1 VIAQSTFGSDGSG
14 YFLYHSI
21 GMFPDKGKRIGEAL
35 AAFAAR
41 WAMPNDAQWEYA
53 LGARQEFIDRWRIL
67 INAGEGT
74 LTSAENVTSALYT
87 VINSLP
93 SRCRAQRRIL
103 IAADCFPSLHFLLA
117 GMAAR
122 HGFVLDTVP
131 LRAGETWV
139 REEDLIAHWTPE
151 VGVALLTTVTSTAS
165 YRCDLDALIVH
176 GRRMGSLIGVDIT
189 QSVGLFPFD
198 VQAAGVDFVV
208 STSLKWLGGT
218 PGAGILYLRAPLLET
233 CEPELRGWFSQ
244 ENIFSWDLDAF
255 AYAPDAHR
263 FDNGTPS
270 ILACVGTL
278 PALAWHAEQD
288 GAALLAHNRALA
300 SLLIEGA
307 ADLGLRVASPLDEQR
322 RGGSTM
328 FRLPPGTN
336 QRVLAELRVADL
348 YADCRG
354 TTLRLSP
361 GNVTS
366 AEGVERLLRV
376 LARTLQEKRP
386 ETLSVT
392 GLNDTH

>member
-1 VIAQSTFGSDGSG
+1 VIAERTPEGDGSG

-21 GMFPDKGKRIGEAL
+21 GMFPDKGRRIGEAL

-41 WAMPNDAQWEYA
+41 WGTPDDAQWESA
-53 LGARQEFIDRWRIL
+53 LGARREFIDRWRIL
-67 INAGEGT
+67 INAREGT
-74 LTSAENVTSALYT
+74 LTTTENVTSALYT
-87 VINSLP
+87 LINSLP
-93 SRCRAQRRIL
+93 SHHRAHRRIL
-103 IAADCFPSLHFLLA
+103 VAADCFPSLHFLLA

-122 HGFVLDTVP
+122 HGFILDTVP

-139 REEDLIAHWTPE
+139 REEDLIAHWTPD

-165 YRCDLDALIVH
+165 YRCDLDALTAH

-198 VQAAGVDFVV
+198 AQATGVDFVV

-218 PGAGILYLRAPLLET
+218 PGAGILYVRAPLLET

-244 ENIFSWDLDAF
+244 QNIFSWDLDKF

-278 PALAWHAEQD
+278 PALAWHAAQD
-288 GAALLAHNRALA
+288 GTALLAHNRALA
-300 SLLIEGA
+300 SSLIDGA
-307 ADLGLRVASPLDEQR
+307 ADVGLRTASPLDERR
-322 RGGSTM
+322 RGGSVM
-328 FRLPPGTN
+328 IQLPPGSHERT
-336 QRVLAELRVADL
+336 LAELREAGL

-361 GNVTS
+361 GNVTT
-366 AEGVERLLRV
+366 ADGALRVHRV
-376 LARTLQEKRP
+376 LARLCRK
-386 ETLSVT
+386 S
-392 GLNDTH
+392 

>member
-1 VIAQSTFGSDGSG
+1 VTVERTPGGGGPG

-21 GMFPDKGKRIGEAL
+21 GMFPDKGRRIGQAL

-41 WAMPNDAQWEYA
+41 WATPDDAQWEWA
-53 LGARQEFIDRWRIL
+53 LGVRREFIDRWRIL
-67 INAGEGT
+67 INAREGT

-87 VINSLP
+87 LVNSLP
-93 SRCRAQRRIL
+93 GRYRAHRRIL

-139 REEDLIAHWTPE
+139 REEDVIAHWTPD

-165 YRCDLDALIVH
+165 YRCDLDALTAH

-218 PGAGILYLRAPLLET
+218 PGAGILYVRAPLLEA

-244 ENIFSWDLDAF
+244 RNIFSWDLDAF

-270 ILACVGTL
+270 ILACAGTL

-288 GAALLAHNRALA
+288 ATALLAHNRALA
-300 SLLIEGA
+300 SSLIGGA
-307 ADLGLRVASPLDEQR
+307 ADLGLRIASPPDERR
-322 RGGSTM
+322 RGGSIM
-328 FRLPPGTN
+328 IQLPPGTS
-336 QRVLAELRVADL
+336 QRVLTELRDAEL

-361 GNVTS
+361 GNMTS
-366 AEGVERLLRV
+366 ADGVERLLQV
-376 LARTLQEKRP
+376 LARIE
-386 ETLSVT
+386 S
-392 GLNDTH
+392 

>member
-1 VIAQSTFGSDGSG
+1 MSAERPPESDGSG

-21 GMFPDKGKRIGEAL
+21 GMFPDKGRRIGEAL

-41 WAMPNDAQWEYA
+41 WATPDDGQWEAA

-67 INAGEGT
+67 INARRGT
-74 LTSAENVTSALYT
+74 LTNAENVTSALYT
-87 VINSLP
+87 LVNSLP
-93 SRCRAQRRIL
+93 GRYRAQRRIL

-139 REEDLIAHWTPE
+139 REEDLIAHWTAD
-151 VGVALLTTVTSTAS
+151 VGIALLTSVTSTAS
-165 YRCDLDALIVH
+165 YRCDLAALIAH

-198 VQAAGVDFVV
+198 VQATGVDFVV

-218 PGAGILYLRAPLLET
+218 PGAGILYVRAPLIGA

-244 ENIFSWDLDAF
+244 QNIFSWDLDGF

-263 FDNGTPS
+263 FDSGTPS
-270 ILACVGTL
+270 VLACVGTL
-278 PALAWHAEQD
+278 PALLWHAAQD
-288 GAALLAHNRALA
+288 GKALLAHNRTLA
-300 SLLIEGA
+300 AALIEGA
-307 ADLGLRVASPLDEQR
+307 AELGLPITSPLDERR

-328 FRLPPGTN
+328 IRLPPGTHG
-336 QRVLAELRVADL
+336 RVLSALRDAGL
-348 YADCRG
+348 YADSRG

-361 GNVTS
+361 GNMTS
-366 AEGVERLLRV
+366 AGGVERLIRV
-376 LARTLQEKRP
+376 LSRSIQ
-386 ETLSVT
+386 
-392 GLNDTH
+392 

>member
-1 VIAQSTFGSDGSG
+1 VIADRTPADDGSG

-21 GMFPDKGKRIGEAL
+21 GMFPGKGRRIGEAL

-41 WAMPNDAQWEYA
+41 WATPDDAQWEAA
-53 LGARQEFIDRWRIL
+53 LGARQEFIDRWRLL
-67 INAGEGT
+67 INARAGT

-87 VINSLP
+87 LINSLP
-93 SRCRAQRRIL
+93 SHHRAQRRIL

-139 REEDLIAHWTPE
+139 REEDLIARWTE
-151 VGVALLTTVTSTAS
+151 DVGVALLTTVTSTAS
-165 YRCDLDALIVH
+165 YRCDLDALTAH
-176 GRRMGSLIGVDIT
+176 GRRMGALIGVDIT

-198 VQAAGVDFVV
+198 VQATGVDFVV

-218 PGAGILYLRAPLLET
+218 PGAGILYVREPLLET

-244 ENIFSWDLDAF
+244 RNIFSWGLDAF
-255 AYAPDAHR
+255 AYAPDARR

-288 GAALLAHNRALA
+288 GPALLAHNRALA
-300 SLLIEGA
+300 APLAEA
-307 ADLGLRVASPLDEQR
+307 AGDLGLRIASPLEEHR

-328 FRLPPGTN
+328 IQLPPGSI
-336 QRVLAELRVADL
+336 QGVLAKLRDSGL

-354 TTLRLSP
+354 ATLRLSP

-366 AEGVERLLRV
+366 AEGVARLLRV
-376 LARTLQEKRP
+376 LRG
-386 ETLSVT
+386 VF
-392 GLNDTH
+392 

>member
-1 VIAQSTFGSDGSG
+1 MIAKCAPDCDGSG

-21 GMFPDKGKRIGEAL
+21 GMFPDKGRRIGAAL
-35 AAFAAR
+35 TAFAAR
-41 WAMPNDAQWEYA
+41 WATPDDAQWELA
-53 LGARQEFIDRWRIL
+53 LGARREFIDRWRIL

-87 VINSLP
+87 LIDSLP
-93 SRCRAQRRIL
+93 SRYRAHRRIL

-165 YRCDLDALIVH
+165 YRCDLAALSAH
-176 GRRMGSLIGVDIT
+176 GRRLGSLIGVDIT
-189 QSVGLFPFD
+189 QSVGLLPFD
-198 VQAAGVDFVV
+198 VQAAGVDFLV
-208 STSLKWLGGT
+208 SSSLKWLGGT
-218 PGAGILYLRAPLLET
+218 PGAGILYVRAPLLQT

-244 ENIFSWDLDAF
+244 GNIFSWDLDGF
-255 AYAPDAHR
+255 AYAPDARR

-278 PALAWHAEQD
+278 PALAWHAQQD

-300 SLLIEGA
+300 SRLIDGA
-307 ADLGLRVASPLDEQR
+307 ADLGLRMASPLDEQH
-322 RGGSTM
+322 RGGSIM
-328 FRLPPGTN
+328 IQLPPGRN
-336 QRVLAELRVADL
+336 QPVLAELRAAGV

-366 AEGVERLLRV
+366 ADGVERLLRV
-376 LARTLQEKRP
+376 LARAFDPRDATR
-386 ETLSVT
+386 
-392 GLNDTH
+392 

>member
-1 VIAQSTFGSDGSG
+1 VIAERTPEGDGSG

-21 GMFPDKGKRIGEAL
+21 GMFPEKGRRIGEAL

-41 WAMPNDAQWEYA
+41 WGTPDDAQWESA
-53 LGARQEFIDRWRIL
+53 LRARGEFIDRWRIL
-67 INAGEGT
+67 INADEGT
-74 LTSAENVTSALYT
+74 VTSAENVTSALYT
-87 VINSLP
+87 IINSLP
-93 SRCRAQRRIL
+93 SRYRARRRIL
-103 IAADCFPSLHFLLA
+103 IAADCFPSLHYLLT

-122 HGFVLDTVP
+122 HGFILDTVP

-139 REEDLIAHWTPE
+139 RDEDLIARWTPD

-165 YRCDLDALIVH
+165 YRCDLDALTAH

-198 VQAAGVDFVV
+198 VQATGVDFVV

-218 PGAGILYLRAPLLET
+218 PGAGILYVRAPLLET

-244 ENIFSWDLDAF
+244 QNIFSWDLDAF

-300 SLLIEGA
+300 APLIESA
-307 ADLGLRVASPLDEQR
+307 TDLGLRIASPLEEHR

-328 FRLPPGTN
+328 IQLPPGTN
-336 QRVLAELRVADL
+336 QQVLAELRDSGL

-366 AEGVERLLRV
+366 ADGVERLLRV
-376 LARTLQEKRP
+376 LARLFFQSARKA
-386 ETLSVT
+386 
-392 GLNDTH
+392 

>member
-1 VIAQSTFGSDGSG
+1 MIAQSAFESDGSG

-41 WAMPNDAQWEYA
+41 WAMPDDAQWEYA
-53 LGARQEFIDRWRIL
+53 LGARQEFIDRWRTL

-93 SRCRAQRRIL
+93 SRCRAHRRIL

-244 ENIFSWDLDAF
+244 QNIFSWDLDAF

>member
-1 VIAQSTFGSDGSG
+1 VIAERTPEGDGSG

-21 GMFPDKGKRIGEAL
+21 GMFPDKGRRIGEAL

-41 WAMPNDAQWEYA
+41 WGTPDDAQWESA
-53 LGARQEFIDRWRIL
+53 LGVRRQFIDRWRIL

-74 LTSAENVTSALYT
+74 LTTTENVTSALYT
-87 VINSLP
+87 LINSLP
-93 SRCRAQRRIL
+93 SHHRPHRRIL
-103 IAADCFPSLHFLLA
+103 VAADCFPSLHFLLA

-122 HGFVLDTVP
+122 HGFILDTVP

-139 REEDLIAHWTPE
+139 REEDLIAHWTPD

-165 YRCDLDALIVH
+165 YRCDLDALTAH

-198 VQAAGVDFVV
+198 AQATGVDFVV

-218 PGAGILYLRAPLLET
+218 PGAGILYVRAPLLET

-244 ENIFSWDLDAF
+244 QNIFSWDLDKF

-278 PALAWHAEQD
+278 PALAWHAAQD
-288 GAALLAHNRALA
+288 GTALLAHNRALA
-300 SLLIEGA
+300 SSLIDGA
-307 ADLGLRVASPLDEQR
+307 ADVGLRTASPLDERR
-322 RGGSTM
+322 RGGSVM
-328 FRLPPGTN
+328 IQLPPGSHERT
-336 QRVLAELRVADL
+336 LAELREAGL

-361 GNVTS
+361 GNVTT
-366 AEGVERLLRV
+366 ADGALRV
-376 LARTLQEKRP
+376 LGVLARLCRK
-386 ETLSVT
+386 S
-392 GLNDTH
+392 

>member
-1 VIAQSTFGSDGSG
+1 VIAERTPGGDGSG

-21 GMFPDKGKRIGEAL
+21 GMFPDKGRRIGEAL

-41 WAMPNDAQWEYA
+41 WGTPDDAQWESA
-53 LGARQEFIDRWRIL
+53 LGARREFIDRWRIL
-67 INAGEGT
+67 INAREGT
-74 LTSAENVTSALYT
+74 LTTTENVTSALYT
-87 VINSLP
+87 LINSLP
-93 SRCRAQRRIL
+93 SHHRAHRRIL
-103 IAADCFPSLHFLLA
+103 VAADCFPSLHFLLA

-122 HGFVLDTVP
+122 HGFILDTVP

-139 REEDLIAHWTPE
+139 REEDLIAHWTPD

-165 YRCDLDALIVH
+165 YRCDLDALTAH

-198 VQAAGVDFVV
+198 AQATGVDFVV

-218 PGAGILYLRAPLLET
+218 PGAGILYVRAPLLET

-244 ENIFSWDLDAF
+244 QNIFSWDLDKF

-278 PALAWHAEQD
+278 PALAWHAAQD
-288 GAALLAHNRALA
+288 GTALLAHNRALA
-300 SLLIEGA
+300 SSLIDGA
-307 ADLGLRVASPLDEQR
+307 ADVGLRTASPLDERR
-322 RGGSTM
+322 RGGSVM
-328 FRLPPGTN
+328 IQLPRGSHERT
-336 QRVLAELRVADL
+336 LAELREAGL

-361 GNVTS
+361 GNVTT
-366 AEGVERLLRV
+366 ADGALRV
-376 LARTLQEKRP
+376 LGVLARLYRK
-386 ETLSVT
+386 S
-392 GLNDTH
+392 

>member
-1 VIAQSTFGSDGSG
+1 VITDSAPGSDGSG

-21 GMFPDKGKRIGEAL
+21 GMFPDKGRRIGEAL

-41 WAMPNDAQWEYA
+41 WATPDDAQWEAA
-53 LGARQEFIDRWRIL
+53 LGARRGFIDRWRLL
-67 INAGEGT
+67 INAREGT

-87 VINSLP
+87 LINSLP
-93 SRCRAQRRIL
+93 SHYRAHRRFL

-122 HGFVLDTVP
+122 HGFILDTVP

-139 REEDLIAHWTPE
+139 REEDLIARWTPE

-165 YRCDLDALIVH
+165 YRCDLAALIAH

-198 VQAAGVDFVV
+198 VQTTGVDFVV

-218 PGAGILYLRAPLLET
+218 PGAGILYVRAPLLET

-244 ENIFSWDLDAF
+244 QDIFSWDLNAF
-255 AYAPDAHR
+255 SYAPDAHR

-278 PALAWHAEQD
+278 PALAWHAAQN

-300 SLLIEGA
+300 SPLIEAA
-307 ADLGLRVASPLDEQR
+307 ADLGLHIASPLEEHR

-328 FRLPPGTN
+328 IQLPPGSK
-336 QRVLAELRVADL
+336 QRVLAELRASGL

-361 GNVTS
+361 GNVTT

-376 LARTLQEKRP
+376 LARLIF
-386 ETLSVT
+386 
-392 GLNDTH
+392 NAMD

>member
-1 VIAQSTFGSDGSG
+1 VIAERTPEGDGSG

-21 GMFPDKGKRIGEAL
+21 GMFPGKGRRIGEAL
-35 AAFAAR
+35 AEFACR
-41 WAMPNDAQWEYA
+41 WATPDDAQWESA
-53 LGARQEFIDRWRIL
+53 LGARREFIDRWRIL
-67 INAGEGT
+67 INAREGT
-74 LTSAENVTSALYT
+74 LTSAENVTSALYM

-93 SRCRAQRRIL
+93 RHYRAQRRIL
-103 IAADCFPSLHFLLA
+103 VAADCFPSLHFLLA
-117 GMAAR
+117 GMVAR
-122 HGFVLDTVP
+122 HGFILHTVP

-139 REEDLIAHWTPE
+139 REEDLIAHWTPD
-151 VGVALLTTVTSTAS
+151 VGVALLTAVTSTAS
-165 YRCDLDALIVH
+165 YRCDLDALTAH

-198 VQAAGVDFVV
+198 VQATLVDFVV

-218 PGAGILYLRAPLLET
+218 PGAGILYVRAPLLET

-244 ENIFSWDLDAF
+244 QNIFSWDLDAF

-278 PALAWHAEQD
+278 PALAWHAAQD
-288 GAALLAHNRALA
+288 GAALLGQNRALA
-300 SLLIEGA
+300 SPLIEAA
-307 ADLGLRVASPLDEQR
+307 ADLGLRIASPLEEHR

-328 FRLPPGTN
+328 IQLPPGTN
-336 QRVLAELRVADL
+336 QRVLAELREAGV

-354 TTLRLSP
+354 ATLRLSP

-376 LARTLQEKRP
+376 LARSIRL
-386 ETLSVT
+386 
-392 GLNDTH
+392 

>member
-1 VIAQSTFGSDGSG
+1 VIAERTPEGDGSG

-21 GMFPDKGKRIGEAL
+21 GMFPDKGRRIGEAL

-41 WAMPNDAQWEYA
+41 WGTPDDAQWESA
-53 LGARQEFIDRWRIL
+53 LGARREFIDRWRIL
-67 INAGEGT
+67 INAREGT
-74 LTSAENVTSALYT
+74 LTTTENVTSALYT
-87 VINSLP
+87 LINSLP
-93 SRCRAQRRIL
+93 SHHRAHRRIL
-103 IAADCFPSLHFLLA
+103 VAADCFPSLHFLLA

-122 HGFVLDTVP
+122 HGFILDTVP

-139 REEDLIAHWTPE
+139 REEDLIAHWTPD

-165 YRCDLDALIVH
+165 YRCDLDALTAH

-198 VQAAGVDFVV
+198 AQATGVDFVV

-218 PGAGILYLRAPLLET
+218 PGAGILYVRAPLLET

-244 ENIFSWDLDAF
+244 QNIFSWDLDKF

-278 PALAWHAEQD
+278 PALAWHAAQD
-288 GAALLAHNRALA
+288 GTALLAHNRALA
-300 SLLIEGA
+300 SSLIDGA
-307 ADLGLRVASPLDEQR
+307 ADVGLRTASPLDERR
-322 RGGSTM
+322 RGGSVM
-328 FRLPPGTN
+328 IQLPPGSHERT
-336 QRVLAELRVADL
+336 LAELREAGL

-361 GNVTS
+361 GNVTT
-366 AEGVERLLRV
+366 ADGALRV
-376 LARTLQEKRP
+376 LGVLARLYRK
-386 ETLSVT
+386 S
-392 GLNDTH
+392 

>member
-1 VIAQSTFGSDGSG
+1 VIAERTPDGGGSG

-21 GMFPDKGKRIGEAL
+21 GMFPGKGRRIGEAL
-35 AAFAAR
+35 AEFAAQ
-41 WAMPNDAQWEYA
+41 WATPDDAQWESA
-53 LGARQEFIDRWRIL
+53 LGARREFIDRWRIL
-67 INAGEGT
+67 INAREGT

-93 SRCRAQRRIL
+93 RHYRAQRRIL
-103 IAADCFPSLHFLLA
+103 VAADCFPSLHFLLA

-122 HGFVLDTVP
+122 HGFILDTVP

-139 REEDLIAHWTPE
+139 REEDLIAHWTPG
-151 VGVALLTTVTSTAS
+151 VGVALLTSVTSTAS
-165 YRCDLDALIVH
+165 YRCDLDALTAH

-198 VQAAGVDFVV
+198 VQATGVDFVV

-218 PGAGILYLRAPLLET
+218 PGAGILYVRAPLLET

-244 ENIFSWDLDAF
+244 QNIFSWDLDAF

-278 PALAWHAEQD
+278 PALAWHAAQD
-288 GAALLAHNRALA
+288 GAALLGHNRALA
-300 SLLIEGA
+300 SPLIEAA
-307 ADLGLRVASPLDEQR
+307 ADLGLRIASPLEEHR

-328 FRLPPGTN
+328 IQLPPGTN
-336 QRVLAELRVADL
+336 QRVLAELREAGV
-348 YADCRG
+348 YADCRAA
-354 TTLRLSP
+354 TLRLSP

-366 AEGVERLLRV
+366 ADGVERLLRV
-376 LARTLQEKRP
+376 LAASIRL
-386 ETLSVT
+386 
-392 GLNDTH
+392 

>member
-1 VIAQSTFGSDGSG
+1 VIAERTPASDGSG

-21 GMFPDKGKRIGEAL
+21 GMFPDKGRRIAEAL
-35 AAFAAR
+35 TAFAAR
-41 WAMPNDAQWEYA
+41 WATPDDAQWESA

-67 INAGEGT
+67 INAREGT

-93 SRCRAQRRIL
+93 SRYRAQRRLL

-122 HGFVLDTVP
+122 HGFILETVP

-165 YRCDLDALIVH
+165 YRCDLEALTAH

-198 VQAAGVDFVV
+198 VQATGVDFVV

-218 PGAGILYLRAPLLET
+218 PGAGILYVRAPLLDM

-244 ENIFSWDLDAF
+244 QNIFSWDLDAF
-255 AYAPDAHR
+255 TYAPDARR

-278 PALAWHAEQD
+278 PALVWHAQQD
-288 GAALLAHNRALA
+288 GTALLAHNRALA
-300 SLLIEGA
+300 SPLIEGA
-307 ADLGLRVASPLDEQR
+307 AGLGLRMASPLEEPR

-328 FRLPPGTN
+328 IQLPPGAN
-336 QRVLAELRVADL
+336 QQVLAELRDSGV

-366 AEGVERLLRV
+366 TDGALRLLRV
-376 LARTLQEKRP
+376 LARMLR
-386 ETLSVT
+386 
-392 GLNDTH
+392 

>member
-1 VIAQSTFGSDGSG
+1 VTADRSPGNDGSG

-21 GMFPDKGKRIGEAL
+21 GMFPDKARRIGEAL

-41 WAMPNDAQWEYA
+41 WATPDDAQWECA

-67 INAGEGT
+67 INAREGT

-93 SRCRAQRRIL
+93 SRYRAHRRIL

-122 HGFVLDTVP
+122 HGFILDTVP

-139 REEDLIAHWTPE
+139 WDEDLIARWTE
-151 VGVALLTTVTSTAS
+151 DVGVALLTTVTSTAS
-165 YRCDLDALIVH
+165 HRCDLDALIAH

-198 VQAAGVDFVV
+198 VQATGVDFVV

-218 PGAGILYLRAPLLET
+218 PGAGILYVREPLLET

-244 ENIFSWDLDAF
+244 QNIFSWNLDAF
-255 AYAPDAHR
+255 AYAPNAHR
-263 FDNGTPS
+263 FDNGTPA

-278 PALAWHAEQD
+278 PALAWHAEQN
-288 GAALLAHNRALA
+288 ATALLAHNRALA
-300 SLLIEGA
+300 SPLIEAA
-307 ADLGLRVASPLDEQR
+307 ADLGLRIASPLQEHR

-328 FRLPPGTN
+328 IQLPTGTN
-336 QRVLAELRVADL
+336 HRVLAELRDSGV

-366 AEGVERLLRV
+366 ADGVERLLRV
-376 LARTLQEKRP
+376 LSQVVGRRKKAGDACT
-386 ETLSVT
+386 
-392 GLNDTH
+392 

>member
-1 VIAQSTFGSDGSG
+1 MIAEPEGDGSG

-35 AAFAAR
+35 AGFAAR
-41 WAMPNDAQWEYA
+41 WGTPDDAQWESA
-53 LGARQEFIDRWRIL
+53 LGARREFIDRWRIL
-67 INAGEGT
+67 INAREGT

-87 VINSLP
+87 LINSLP
-93 SRCRAQRRIL
+93 GHYRAHRRIL

-122 HGFVLDTVP
+122 HGFILDTVP

-139 REEDLIAHWTPE
+139 REEDLIARWTPD

-165 YRCDLDALIVH
+165 YRCDLDALTAH

-198 VQAAGVDFVV
+198 VQTTGVDFVV

-218 PGAGILYLRAPLLET
+218 PGAGILYVRAPLLET

-244 ENIFSWDLDAF
+244 QNIFSWDLDGF

-278 PALAWHAEQD
+278 PALEWHAKQD

-300 SLLIEGA
+300 SPLAEGA
-307 ADLGLRVASPLDEQR
+307 ADLGLRIASPPEEHR

-328 FRLPPGTN
+328 IQLPPGTN
-336 QRVLAELRVADL
+336 LRVLAELRGAGL

-361 GNVTS
+361 SNVTT
-366 AEGVERLLRV
+366 ADGALRLLRV
-376 LARTLQEKRP
+376 LARLFFSSASGR
-386 ETLSVT
+386 
-392 GLNDTH
+392 GRRR

>member
-1 VIAQSTFGSDGSG
+1 MTERAPGSDGSG

-21 GMFPDKGKRIGEAL
+21 GMFPGKGERIGEAL
-35 AAFAAR
+35 AAFATR
-41 WAMPNDAQWEYA
+41 WAMPDDGQWESA
-53 LGARQEFIDRWRIL
+53 LSARREFIERWRIL
-67 INAGEGT
+67 INAREGT

-87 VINSLP
+87 LIDSLP
-93 SRCRAQRRIL
+93 GRYRAQRRIL

-122 HGFVLDTVP
+122 HGFILDTVP
-131 LRAGETWV
+131 LRVGEAWV
-139 REEDLIAHWTPE
+139 REEDFIARWTPD

-165 YRCDLDALIVH
+165 YRCDLDTLTAH

-198 VQAAGVDFVV
+198 VQATGVDFLV

-218 PGAGILYLRAPLLET
+218 PGAGILYVRAPLLET

-244 ENIFSWDLDAF
+244 RNIFSWNLDAF
-255 AYAPDAHR
+255 EYAPDAHR
-263 FDNGTPS
+263 FDNGTPA

-278 PALAWHAEQD
+278 PALAWHAAQD
-288 GAALLAHNRALA
+288 DAALLAHNRALA
-300 SLLIEGA
+300 TRLIEGA
-307 ADLGLRVASPLDEQR
+307 AERGLRIVSPLDEKR

-328 FRLPPGTN
+328 LQLPPGSN
-336 QRVLAELRVADL
+336 LRVLAELREAQL

-361 GNVTS
+361 GNMTS
-366 AEGVERLLRV
+366 ADGVERLLRV
-376 LARTLQEKRP
+376 LGRTAR
-386 ETLSVT
+386 
-392 GLNDTH
+392 

>member
-1 VIAQSTFGSDGSG
+1 VIAERTPEGDGSG

-21 GMFPDKGKRIGEAL
+21 GMFPDKGRRIGEAL

-41 WAMPNDAQWEYA
+41 WATPNDAQWEAA
-53 LGARQEFIDRWRIL
+53 LGARREFIDRWRIL
-67 INAGEGT
+67 INAREGT

-93 SRCRAQRRIL
+93 GQYRAQRRIL

-122 HGFVLDTVP
+122 HGFILDTVP

-139 REEDLIAHWTPE
+139 REEDLIAHWTPD

-165 YRCDLDALIVH
+165 YRCDLDALTAH

-198 VQAAGVDFVV
+198 VQTTGVDFVV

-218 PGAGILYLRAPLLET
+218 PGAGILYVRAPLLET
-233 CEPELRGWFSQ
+233 CVPELRGWFSQ
-244 ENIFSWDLDAF
+244 QNIFSWDLDAF

-278 PALAWHAEQD
+278 PALAWHAAQD
-288 GAALLAHNRALA
+288 GTALLAHNRALA
-300 SLLIEGA
+300 SPLIEAA
-307 ADLGLRVASPLDEQR
+307 ADLGLRIASPLEEHR

-328 FRLPPGTN
+328 IQLAPGTN
-336 QRVLAELRVADL
+336 QLVLAELRDAGL

-366 AEGVERLLRV
+366 ADGVERLLRV
-376 LARTLQEKRP
+376 LARLF
-386 ETLSVT
+386 
-392 GLNDTH
+392 

>member
-1 VIAQSTFGSDGSG
+1 MIAERTPEGDGSG

-21 GMFPDKGKRIGEAL
+21 GMFPDKGRRIGEAL

-41 WAMPNDAQWEYA
+41 WATPDDAQWEAA
-53 LGARQEFIDRWRIL
+53 LGARREFIDRWRIL
-67 INAGEGT
+67 INAREGT

-87 VINSLP
+87 LINSLP
-93 SRCRAQRRIL
+93 GHYRAQRRLL

-122 HGFVLDTVP
+122 HGFILDTVP

-139 REEDLIAHWTPE
+139 REEDLIARWTPD
-151 VGVALLTTVTSTAS
+151 VGIALLTSVTSTAS
-165 YRCDLDALIVH
+165 YRCDLDALTAH
-176 GRRMGSLIGVDIT
+176 GRRMGSLVGVDIT

-198 VQAAGVDFVV
+198 VQATGVDFVV

-218 PGAGILYLRAPLLET
+218 PGAGILYVREPLLGT

-244 ENIFSWDLDAF
+244 KNIFSWDLDAF

-263 FDNGTPS
+263 FDSGTPS
-270 ILACVGTL
+270 ILACVGSL
-278 PALAWHAEQD
+278 PALAWHAAQN

-300 SLLIEGA
+300 SPLIEAA
-307 ADLGLRVASPLDEQR
+307 ADLGLRIASPLEEHR

-328 FRLPPGTN
+328 IQLPRGSN
-336 QRVLAELRVADL
+336 QRVLAELRDSDV

-354 TTLRLSP
+354 TTLRVSP

-366 AEGVERLLRV
+366 PDGVERLLRV
-376 LARTLQEKRP
+376 LARLFF
-386 ETLSVT
+386 
-392 GLNDTH
+392 NAMD